1 MHLLRLMPVSR
12 RWSRV
17 RFRSLAPAAVV
28 AALAL
33 AGCQKK
39 ALKPTQLSTAV
50 VGRADIS
57 VTVQATGVVEPVDT
71 VQIKS
76 KASGPIIKLPVDIG
90 SDVKPGDLLAQ
101 IDPRDVQNQ
110 FNQTMADDVSSA
122 ASMQNAKLTKARND
136 TLLKRRVIT
145 AAGYDSATVNYA
157 TVVSNLMTARA
168 NLDIARQNLED
179 ATIRAPAAGT
189 VISRPVAMG
198 TMITSSTGAGGA
210 GTTLMTMADLSR
222 VRMRVTVDEVE
233 MRDVRVGEPATVTVD
248 AFPNR
253 TFHGTVEKI
262 EPQAVVDQGVTFFPV
277 LVSITNTDKALMPG
291 MNGEVTI
298 QAQTVKNVVAVPI
311 DAVRTTKELG
321 SIARLFGMN
330 SDSLDS
336 RLQQS
341 LTLDTAPTQNFIV
354 VALPDGSY
362 ELRRVQ
368 LGADNLDNVEVKSG
382 VNPGDKVVLVGASGV
397 SRPAVPPKLTIA
409 ADIRRNGSAPPAP
422 SPYARPKDTTAKK
435 PK

>member
-1 MHLLRLMPVSR
+1 MHLLREMPVSR

-17 RFRSLAPAAVV
+17 PFRSWVPALTV

-33 AGCQKK
+33 AGCHKK
-39 ALKPTQLSTAV
+39 TLTPTQLSTSVAT
-50 VGRADIS
+50 RADIS

-71 VQIKS
+71 IQIKS
-76 KASGPIIKLPVDIG
+76 KASGPIINLPVDIG
-90 SDVKPGDLLAQ
+90 TDAKAGALLAQ

-136 TLLKRRVIT
+136 SLLKRRVIT

-179 ATIRAPAAGT
+179 ATIRAPLAGT

-198 TMITSSTGAGGA
+198 TMITSSTGAGGG

-233 MRDVRVGEPATVTVD
+233 MRDVRVGEQATVAVD

-253 TFHGTVEKI
+253 TFRGTVEKI
-262 EPQAVVDQGVTFFPV
+262 EPQAVVEQGVTFFPV

-311 DAVRTTKELG
+311 DAIRTTKELG

-341 LTLDTAPTQNFIV
+341 LTLETAPTQNFV
-354 VALPDGSY
+354 VVGLPDGSY

-368 LGADNLDNVEVKSG
+368 LGANNLENVQVVSG
-382 VNPGDKVVLVGASGV
+382 VNAGDKVVLVGTSGV
-397 SRPAVPPKLTIA
+397 TRPTVPPKLTIA

-422 SPYARPKDTTAKK
+422 SPYARQKDTTAKK